1 MFINYVMMYKYVIY
15 SFSINLKIH
24 VYMKP
29 YPNCYLLILR
39 TSPESYVEKYEN
51 KLQKITGQ
59 VKGLKNHWYDM
70 IILELIFELHE
81 HWDLKNV

>member
-1 MFINYVMMYKYVIY
+1 MSYINSSSIILCDKLIFNLMFINYVMMYKYVIY

-59 VKGLKNHWYDM
+59 VKGLKNH
-70 IILELIFELHE
+70 
-81 HWDLKNV
+81 